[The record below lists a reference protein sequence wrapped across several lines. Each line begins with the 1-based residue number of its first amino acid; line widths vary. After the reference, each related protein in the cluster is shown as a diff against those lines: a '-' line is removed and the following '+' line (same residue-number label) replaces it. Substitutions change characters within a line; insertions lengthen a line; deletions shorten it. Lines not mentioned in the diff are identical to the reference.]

1 MYNNNNNKHSS
12 SSSKHKQHK
21 YPRVN
26 RMINLWKKKNQQQQI
41 KLEKRNNEL
50 LVQETQEC
58 TFKPK
63 INKHYISKKNN
74 KSTDNINRIQSAYL
88 INSHLPFYERNI
100 KWLHNIKDKHAR
112 LTQIK
117 EINSYEH
124 AYKPSIINDVNWDKI
139 FNDKKMFDY
148 WVRNNKIYLDRKS
161 KINIK
166 KQSKTIDVSPIKED
180 KGKGS
185 SVKKCKEKKLN
196 CVNNNRNSKVKKKN
210 QTLNRSIEVLHN
222 ELLKDWAVEEDN
234 DFNNYSL

>member
-1 MYNNNNNKHSS
+1 MYNNNNNNNKHTSP
-12 SSSKHKQHK
+12 SSKHKQHK

-63 INKHYISKKNN
+63 INKHYVSKKNN
-74 KSTDNINRIQSAYL
+74 KSTDNINKIQSVYS

-100 KWLHNIKDKHAR
+100 KWLHSVKDKHAR

-124 AYKPSIINDVNWDKI
+124 AYKPTIINDVNWDKI

-148 WVRNNKIYLDRKS
+148 WVRNNKMYLDRKS

-180 KGKGS
+180 KEKGNT
-185 SVKKCKEKKLN
+185 VKKYKEKKLN
-196 CVNNNRNSKVKKKN
+196 SVSAKKKN
-210 QTLNRSIEVLHN
+210 QMLNRSIEVLHN
-222 ELLKDWAVEEDN
+222 ELLKGWVVEEDNDN